1 MREWSLEPAPANF
14 VEPSC
19 DGWRFLRGKVGVI
32 RLPPGPVCWTTVRT
46 TVLVWV
52 VLKVFAGMYSGSPG
66 MPLPASLF
74 LMLGAATTAVVDI
87 TVARERIFLGN
98 LGVDRRAIGGL
109 AFVVAGTL
117 EITAALVIR
126 AMGIGS

>member
-1 MREWSLEPAPANF
+1 M
-14 VEPSC
+14 
-19 DGWRFLRGKVGVI
+19 I

-52 VLKVFAGMYSGSPG
+52 VLRALAAGYSGSPG
-66 MPLPASLF
+66 MLLPASLF
-74 LMLGAATTAVVDI
+74 LILGAAAVAVVDI

-98 LGVDRRAIGGL
+98 LGVSRRAIGGV

-117 EITAALVIR
+117 EITASLVIR
-126 AMGIGS
+126 AMGVGS

>member
-1 MREWSLEPAPANF
+1 MREWSLEPGSANA

-19 DGWRFLRGKVGVI
+19 DGWRFPRRKEGVI

-52 VLKVFAGMYSGSPG
+52 VLRAIAGMSSGSPG
-66 MPLPASLF
+66 MLLPASLF
-74 LMLGAATTAVVDI
+74 LMAGAATTAVVDI

-98 LGVDRRAIGGL
+98 LGVGRRAIGGL
-109 AFVVAGTL
+109 AFFVAGAL